1 MFHRHADTGF
11 DRGTLTGRMPC
22 FIQRSTALPDGVSDI
37 RITAVSFYRATAV
50 NKQDPLAG
58 GELYQIIARIAAKQQ
73 LRIISQPKIFQF
85 VSSGPCQFHYKRF
98 AQKQQSLFGMQ
109 LILEGKK
116 RRSSSCSDAPEKD
129 RDVMIPVSSV

>member
-1 MFHRHADTGF
+1 
-11 DRGTLTGRMPC
+11 MPC

-37 RITAVSFYRATAV
+37 RITAVSFYRAIAV

-73 LRIISQPKIFQF
+73 LRIISQAKIFQF

-109 LILEGKK
+109 LILEGTE